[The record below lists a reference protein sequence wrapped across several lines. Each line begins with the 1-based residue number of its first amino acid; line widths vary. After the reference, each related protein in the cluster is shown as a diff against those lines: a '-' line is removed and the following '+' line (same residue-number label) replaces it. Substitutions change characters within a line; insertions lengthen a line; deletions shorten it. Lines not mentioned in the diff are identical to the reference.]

1 MAQDE
6 ESVNPNVDNRAS
18 RALCIVARPDNTG
31 DPMVMAACDAG
42 AEVESVADVYHAMA
56 RLADRRR
63 TYDAVVVD
71 VATLDAGEME
81 FFDLAARYHWRVPVY
96 VFSRTAA
103 AGGSPLVDAA
113 LIRGARAAVNA
124 EELVRSLCWRA
135 GSADAWSVP
144 PEPSPPARQ
153 EEPPPEANGGVIDHS
168 LEERLQRLLDADAE
182 ADSVEPTARADFDDE
197 PEAAEEA
204 VQSQPPPEPDGDD
217 ALVTDEAAPADG
229 RAKPQ
234 RASAGKGSAAR
245 VPWRTYEESPQRM
258 PPARAK
264 AAPAGLPRIS
274 VASAPDEPE
283 PETEPPLLTTDELNA
298 LMGSDAEG
306 APPNPPKGKAQR

>member
-6 ESVNPNVDNRAS
+6 ESVNSNVDNRAS
-18 RALCIVARPDNTG
+18 RVLCIVARPDNSG
-31 DPMVMAACDAG
+31 DPMLMAAGDAG
-42 AEVESVADVYHAMA
+42 AEVETVADVYHGMA

-71 VATLDAGEME
+71 VAALDAGEME

-96 VFSRTAA
+96 VFSRTAP

-124 EELVRSLCWRA
+124 EELVRSLSRRT

-144 PEPSPPARQ
+144 PEPSPLARQ
-153 EEPPPEANGGVIDHS
+153 EEPPPAANRGAIDQT
-168 LEERLQRLLDADAE
+168 LEERLQRLLDADVD
-182 ADSVEPTARADFDDE
+182 ADSVEPTARADLDDE

-204 VQSQPPPEPDGDD
+204 GGSELPSDPDVED
-217 ALVTDEAAPADG
+217 AVVTNETAPADNLA
-229 RAKPQ
+229 RPR
-234 RASAGKGSAAR
+234 RASAGKGAGAR
-245 VPWRTYEESPQRM
+245 VPWRTYEESPQRV
-258 PPARAK
+258 PPTRPK
-264 AAPAGLPRIS
+264 ATPADVPRIS
-274 VASAPDEPE
+274 VASPPDEPE
-283 PETEPPLLTTDELNA
+283 PEPPLLTAEELNA

-306 APPNPPKGKAQR
+306 APSDPPKGKAKR